1 MNKHMK
7 ALYVTT
13 DGDDTVDLPVPL
25 EVEGYACGIIDM
37 TGKINNSFKGD
48 LFLCCDICEESF
60 VGDIM
65 MPVLRSIKRKANG
78 LVVNDINHVVWLRV
92 MRPHISNI
100 RFYIANVNGEIL
112 TVDNNKLKCTLLFI
126 PPR

>member
-1 MNKHMK
+1 MK

-25 EVEGYACGIIDM
+25 KVEGYACGIIDM

-48 LFLCCDICEESF
+48 LSLCCDICEESF

-65 MPVLRSIKRKANG
+65 MPVL
-78 LVVNDINHVVWLRV
+78 
-92 MRPHISNI
+92 
-100 RFYIANVNGEIL
+100 
-112 TVDNNKLKCTLLFI
+112 
-126 PPR
+126 

>member
-1 MNKHMK
+1 
-7 ALYVTT
+7 
-13 DGDDTVDLPVPL
+13 
-25 EVEGYACGIIDM
+25 
-37 TGKINNSFKGD
+37 
-48 LFLCCDICEESF
+48 
-60 VGDIM
+60 M